1 VADVAAAEPLEIRYS
16 VWVGYGPLFLAQE
29 RGYFDEEKVD
39 VEQGRGPGRELPGV
53 GRSPAGRVVST
64 IDTTVLHLRTGRE
77 FQYVLALDDSAGGD
91 GIVARKEISRSPR
104 GSRVDSPD
112 EVP

>member
-1 VADVAAAEPLEIRYS
+1 LGVARLD
-16 VWVGYGPLFLAQE
+16 G
-29 RGYFDEEKVD
+29 
-39 VEQGRGPGRELPGV
+39 
-53 GRSPAGRVVST
+53 VVST

>member
-1 VADVAAAEPLEIRYS
+1 LGAARLDGSSR
-16 VWVGYGPLFLAQE
+16 
-29 RGYFDEEKVD
+29 
-39 VEQGRGPGRELPGV
+39 
-53 GRSPAGRVVST
+53 T